1 MITTADFKLAL
12 PAGAELPTDG
22 RFYLCPRGLL
32 TGPLAQAAV
41 SAGLAMALSVPG
53 LACQSLALG
62 WRSTQGAAFTLVG
75 ITDADLQALSQWA
88 AKIGWQHRLNETLS
102 RLRGAAD
109 QAAARPLPQIMGVLN
124 VTPDSFSDGGQFH
137 GCGAAIAHGQA
148 MIAAGADIIDIGG
161 ESTRPGADTVLADE
175 EIRRVVPVIEGL
187 RDLGTPLSIDT
198 RQAAVMTAALAA
210 GASIINDVTA
220 LTGDADSLAVA
231 AQSGVP
237 VIMMHMQGQPQGM
250 QDDPRYHFAP
260 FDVYDWLSERLQV
273 AHSAGISADKVWI
286 DPGYGFGKTVNH
298 NLQLLDW
305 LSLFL
310 GLGCPVLVG
319 ASRKSSIAKITF
331 PEAPE
336 QLPVTGRLP
345 GSLALGLAAIARG
358 AAVLRVHDV
367 AETVQAVRLW
377 QAVTDGVPD

>member
-1 MITTADFKLAL
+1 
-12 PAGAELPTDG
+12 
-22 RFYLCPRGLL
+22 
-32 TGPLAQAAV
+32 
-41 SAGLAMALSVPG
+41 
-53 LACQSLALG
+53 
-62 WRSTQGAAFTLVG
+62 
-75 ITDADLQALSQWA
+75 
-88 AKIGWQHRLNETLS
+88 
-102 RLRGAAD
+102 
-109 QAAARPLPQIMGVLN
+109 
-124 VTPDSFSDGGQFH
+124 
-137 GCGAAIAHGQA
+137 
-148 MIAAGADIIDIGG
+148 
-161 ESTRPGADTVLADE
+161 
-175 EIRRVVPVIEGL
+175 
-187 RDLGTPLSIDT
+187 
-198 RQAAVMTAALAA
+198 
-210 GASIINDVTA
+210 
-220 LTGDADSLAVA
+220 
-231 AQSGVP
+231 
-237 VIMMHMQGQPQGM
+237 M